1 MMVEPSRPLIFATLT
16 WLVLAAVPVVA
27 VDTSDSQSTR
37 SSVDQTDRQRS
48 ELAATERA
56 KAKVWGLSA
65 IEWRRYRQLMEGVR
79 GSVSP
84 ASISPIKVLGIHARD
99 DAERHRYA
107 EQWARLMQEDVGRIL
122 AFQHAYDQ
130 VARRL
135 FLGQPLI
142 DRALLPNRSDEESV
156 LGTGDRILLFT
167 RPDCAG
173 CDALLERLLGRL
185 DRVAGID
192 IYLSDIPSDEVQVVR
207 DWAATRSIQPEWVRT
222 RRVTLNFTAGAL
234 ERLAPGTSDLPVLMR
249 RRGESVTPLAGSA
262 L

>member
-1 MMVEPSRPLIFATLT
+1 MMVEPSRRLAFATLT
-16 WLVLAAVPVVA
+16 WLWLAAVPAVA
-27 VDTSDSQSTR
+27 ANTSDSRTTR
-37 SSVDQTDRQRS
+37 SSVDQTDRQWT

-84 ASISPIKVLGIHARD
+84 ATISPIEVLGIHARD
-99 DAERHRYA
+99 GAERHRYA
-107 EQWARLMQEDVGRIL
+107 EQWAKLMREDVERIL

-135 FLGQPLI
+135 FSGQPLI
-142 DRALLPNRSDEESV
+142 DRTRLPDRSDDEPA
-156 LGTGDRILLFT
+156 LRTGDRILLFT

-173 CDALLERLLGRL
+173 CDALLERLLARL

-192 IYLSDIPSDEVQVVR
+192 IYLSDIPSDEVQTVR
-207 DWAATRSIQPEWVRT
+207 DWAATRRIQPEWVRT
-222 RRVTLNFTAGAL
+222 RRVTINFTAGVL
-234 ERLAPGTSDLPVLMR
+234 ERLAPGTNDLPVLMR